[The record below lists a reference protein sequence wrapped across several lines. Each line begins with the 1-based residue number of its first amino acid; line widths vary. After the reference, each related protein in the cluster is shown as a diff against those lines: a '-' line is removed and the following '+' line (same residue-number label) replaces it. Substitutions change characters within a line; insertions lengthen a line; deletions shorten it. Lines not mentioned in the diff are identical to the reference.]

1 MQLSEHHRQAYLD
14 AMGIQVWFPRVELPH
29 AIPARTLE
37 GVVDP
42 MLTEPSLREGTAPS
56 VPDADDA
63 PSTDSSPTTPVLG
76 SADILNR
83 MGLSAPESSSP
94 AITPAKA
101 LEPQETVPDPA
112 PSTISQFRLV
122 VVPLGEHHLAV
133 TEMPYTG
140 LNQFSRYHLRLLQDI
155 ARALKLPSPGQQFRE
170 FAWPLSVGAAHGSLL
185 SQVSQDD
192 RAAADAVSA
201 FLQNQFGLSRQHTIL
216 LFGQAAARF
225 VIDPHKPFDT
235 LRGVQAG
242 LFDNQH
248 VAVTYSLN
256 ELMKI
261 PALKADAWTDLR
273 PLLSKQPSTPSDS

>member
-14 AMGIQVWFPRVELPH
+14 AMGIQIWFPRVELPH
-29 AIPARTLE
+29 AIPARSLA

-42 MLTEPSLREGTAPS
+42 MLTEASLRDVS
-56 VPDADDA
+56 L
-63 PSTDSSPTTPVLG
+63 PSTADTSPPADSTPAAPVLG
-76 SADILNR
+76 SSDILNR
-83 MGLSAPESSSP
+83 MGLSAPEPSSP
-94 AITPAKA
+94 EIVSAK
-101 LEPQETVPDPA
+101 TVAPGEAVSDAA
-112 PSTISQFRLV
+112 PSIISQFRLV

-155 ARALKLPSPGQQFRE
+155 ARALQLPLPGQLFRE
-170 FAWPLSVGAAHGSLL
+170 FVWPLSTGAVHGGLL

-192 RAAADAVSA
+192 RAASDAVSA
-201 FLQNQFGLSRQHTIL
+201 FLQNQFGLSRQQVIL

-225 VIDPHKPFDT
+225 VIDPHKPFET
-235 LRGVQAG
+235 LRGVQPG
-242 LFDNQH
+242 LFDQQQ

-261 PALKADAWTDLR
+261 SALKADVWEDLR
-273 PLLSKQPSTPSDS
+273 PLLSKTLS